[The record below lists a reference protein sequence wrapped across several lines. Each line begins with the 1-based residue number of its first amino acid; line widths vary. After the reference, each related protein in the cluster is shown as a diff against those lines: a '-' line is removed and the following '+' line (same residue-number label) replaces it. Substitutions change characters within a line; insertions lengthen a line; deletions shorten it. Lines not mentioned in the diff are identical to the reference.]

1 MTEKRKKKKTKYK
14 TVSFAHQLTKC
25 AFGLGLKIKIISLF
39 SLFLLLFSIFLLLF
53 MGPIALSDTIHEPHC
68 IISTKFYL
76 LSTVLSKI
84 IFQFQQNKRY
94 PSTP

>member
-1 MTEKRKKKKTKYK
+1 MTEKRKKKTKYK

-39 SLFLLLFSIFLLLF
+39 SLFLLLF
-53 MGPIALSDTIHEPHC
+53 MGPIALFDTIHDPHC

-76 LSTVLSKI
+76 YLKY
-84 IFQFQQNKRY
+84 FQK
-94 PSTP
+94 